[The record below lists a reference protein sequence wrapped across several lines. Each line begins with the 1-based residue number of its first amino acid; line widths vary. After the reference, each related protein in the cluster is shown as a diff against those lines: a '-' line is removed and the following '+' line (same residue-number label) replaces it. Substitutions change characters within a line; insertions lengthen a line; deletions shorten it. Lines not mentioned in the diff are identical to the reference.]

1 MTILITGAAGFIG
14 FHITKRLLREGF
26 EVVGMDNLSPYYD
39 LRLKKARL
47 QELEDFSKK
56 LSVKFFFFKDDLEN
70 KNFLTELFRKYKF
83 NKVVNLAAQAGV
95 RHSIENHSSYINSN
109 IVGFANLLEVCR
121 RNDIENLIYA
131 SSSSVYGGNKRL
143 PFSEEHNVDHPVS
156 LYAASKKANELMAHS
171 YSHLYGIPTTGLRFF
186 TVYGPWGRP
195 DMSLFLF
202 TKSIL
207 KGEPIQIF
215 NKGEMIRDFTFID
228 DITESLFRVIN
239 KEANS
244 DSNFDYLQPSPSSSW
259 APYKIFNIGNS
270 NPINL
275 MDFISTIEEIIGRKA
290 KKEFLDMHPGDV
302 ASTSADTEL
311 LENWIGF
318 KPRTSVKEGI
328 KKFIDWYTDFY
339 DIKY

>member
-1 MTILITGAAGFIG
+1 MTILVTGAAGFIG

-56 LSVKFFFFKDDLEN
+56 QSVKFFFFKDDLEN

-95 RHSIENHSSYINSN
+95 RYSIENTSSYINSN

-195 DMSLFLF
+195 DMALFLF

-239 KEANS
+239 KEASS

-290 KKEFLDMHPGDV
+290 KKEFLDMQPGDV

>member
-1 MTILITGAAGFIG
+1 MTILVTGAAGFIG

-56 LSVKFFFFKDDLEN
+56 QSVKFFFFKDDLEN
-70 KNFLTELFRKYKF
+70 KNFLTDLFRKYKF

-95 RHSIENHSSYINSN
+95 RYSIENPSTYINSN

-195 DMSLFLF
+195 DMALFLF

-239 KEANS
+239 KEASS

-275 MDFISTIEEIIGRKA
+275 MDFITNIEEIIGRKA
-290 KKEFLDMHPGDV
+290 KKEFLDMQPGDV

>member
-56 LSVKFFFFKDDLEN
+56 QSVKFFFFKDDLEN
-70 KNFLTELFRKYKF
+70 KKFLNELFRKYKF

-95 RHSIENHSSYINSN
+95 RYSIENPSSYINSN

-195 DMSLFLF
+195 DMALFLF

-239 KEANS
+239 KEASS

-275 MDFISTIEEIIGRKA
+275 MDFITTIEEIIGRKA
-290 KKEFLDMHPGDV
+290 KKEFLDMQPGDV

>member
-1 MTILITGAAGFIG
+1 
-14 FHITKRLLREGF
+14 
-26 EVVGMDNLSPYYD
+26 
-39 LRLKKARL
+39 
-47 QELEDFSKK
+47 
-56 LSVKFFFFKDDLEN
+56 
-70 KNFLTELFRKYKF
+70 
-83 NKVVNLAAQAGV
+83 
-95 RHSIENHSSYINSN
+95 
-109 IVGFANLLEVCR
+109 
-121 RNDIENLIYA
+121 
-131 SSSSVYGGNKRL
+131 
-143 PFSEEHNVDHPVS
+143 
-156 LYAASKKANELMAHS
+156 MAHS

-195 DMSLFLF
+195 DMALFLF

-228 DITESLFRVIN
+228 DITESLFRLIN
-239 KEANS
+239 KEASS

-259 APYKIFNIGNS
+259 APYKIFNIVNS

-290 KKEFLDMHPGDV
+290 KKEFLDMQPGDV